1 MPRGSVLIDEGSG
14 QFSVV
19 FERWSD
25 YISRVWV
32 EEGTIFRRNH
42 PSLVNLFCWDEVV
55 LIRALLECSVSK
67 KTRGHARRIEQK
79 WSRPKSPFLW
89 VIRSPRV
96 KKVRKNK
103 KKWKK
108 KDTLETYLIWQE
120 RNTVTLHFQDWRGA
134 LSNIRSLLGYRKPRR
149 NHRSHVRKLSLYVI
163 SRCAQV
169 DLGYCN
175 TVW

>member
-14 QFSVV
+14 QKVQL

-67 KTRGHARRIEQK
+67 KTRGHTRRIEQK

-89 VIRSPRV
+89 LIRSPSV

-108 KDTLETYLIWQE
+108 EGHIGNLSDMTGANIFWHSTFKIGAADFRIFA
-120 RNTVTLHFQDWRGA
+120 RSVVTVNRAEITA
-134 LSNIRSLLGYRKPRR
+134 LMCENWAFMSFPVCSSGFGIR
-149 NHRSHVRKLSLYVI
+149 
-163 SRCAQV
+163 
-169 DLGYCN
+169 
-175 TVW
+175 

>member
-1 MPRGSVLIDEGSG
+1 MRVLAHF
-14 QFSVV
+14 QL

-42 PSLVNLFCWDEVV
+42 PSLVNLFCWDKVV

-67 KTRGHARRIEQK
+67 KTRGHARRIEEK
-79 WSRPKSPFLW
+79 LSRPKSPFLW
-89 VIRSPRV
+89 LIRSPSV

-108 KDTLETYLIWQE
+108 KDTLETYLIWQKPIYCDTPLSRLARRTFE
-120 RNTVTLHFQDWRGA
+120 YWLAPWLPWTAPKSPFSCSKTEPLRHF
-134 LSNIRSLLGYRKPRR
+134 
-149 NHRSHVRKLSLYVI
+149 
-163 SRCAQV
+163 RCAQV